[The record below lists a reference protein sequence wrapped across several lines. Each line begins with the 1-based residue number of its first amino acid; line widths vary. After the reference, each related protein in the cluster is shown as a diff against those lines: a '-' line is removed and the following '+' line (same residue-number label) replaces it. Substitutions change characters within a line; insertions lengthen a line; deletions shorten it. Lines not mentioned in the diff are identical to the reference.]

1 MEEPQITELMEVI
14 LKLVDKSPS
23 KRINA
28 QQAINLL
35 GPEWAE
41 RGTDYSRKVYSSL
54 CIQN

>member
-41 RGTDYSRKVYSSL
+41 RGTDYSRKVY
-54 CIQN
+54 